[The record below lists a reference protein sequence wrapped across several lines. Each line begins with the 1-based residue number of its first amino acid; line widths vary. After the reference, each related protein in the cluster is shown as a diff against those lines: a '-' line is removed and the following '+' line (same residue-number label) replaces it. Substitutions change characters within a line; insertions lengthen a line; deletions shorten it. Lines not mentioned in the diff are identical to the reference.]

1 LSVGGGGFI
10 KIPVGKFHWRQNP
23 PLHYRWV
30 GAGLVKFRWGS
41 FIDGRTRPYI
51 IGGWGRVYQNSGGE
65 VSLAAEPAPTLSVGG
80 GGFS

>member
-1 LSVGGGGFI
+1 M
-10 KIPVGKFHWRQNP
+10 
-23 PLHYRWV
+23 

-41 FIDGRTRPYI
+41 FIGGRTRPYI

-65 VSLAAEPAPTLSVGG
+65 VSLTAEPAPTLSVGG